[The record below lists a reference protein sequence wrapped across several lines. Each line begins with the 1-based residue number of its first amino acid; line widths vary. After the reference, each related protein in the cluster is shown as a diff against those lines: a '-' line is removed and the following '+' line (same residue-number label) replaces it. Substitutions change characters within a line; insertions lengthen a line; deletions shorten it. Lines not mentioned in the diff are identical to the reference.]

1 MTTRDIISKL
11 TRELDAGIETEV
23 QAVYLLAG
31 IRKIIERDNIG
42 GQYPDL
48 KFHCDWALHSK
59 LKGPAAQEVLGKFDA
74 MHALL
79 QGGTIKVRDLPR
91 GLGSKIE
98 RISEMRSFEKELSQF
113 LGGYGLPP
121 LTKKRPDGWPRFLHL

>member
-23 QAVYLLAG
+23 QAVYLLAVS
-31 IRKIIERDNIG
+31 RKIIERDNIG

-59 LKGPAAQEVLGKFDA
+59 LTGPAAQGVLRKFDA
-74 MHALL
+74 AHALL
-79 QGGTIKVRDLPR
+79 QGWNDQGARPATGAWVRGRTDLR
-91 GLGSKIE
+91 DEI
-98 RISEMRSFEKELSQF
+98 F
-113 LGGYGLPP
+113 
-121 LTKKRPDGWPRFLHL
+121 